1 MRALPPIAKL
11 AAVAWLAA
19 ACAGAGG
26 ARSGTPTAVEL
37 APGVF
42 VVPGAPGEAGP
53 PNRGRTGNAGFIVGD
68 GGVLA
73 IDTGTS
79 YRHGRALLA
88 AIARATDR
96 PVRRAYVTHA
106 RQEFLFGA
114 PAFRERGVA
123 VAMHR
128 RTARLMA
135 SRCESCLKTLQRVL
149 GPDEMQGTVMFS
161 ADEEFDA
168 AYDTASIGRPVR
180 VLHYGHSSGPGDIAL
195 FDARSGVLFAGGLL
209 DWRRIPDVQ
218 DSDPAGWRA
227 ALAALAALP
236 VRTIVPGH
244 GPVTDRAAIE
254 TVRRY
259 LDQLEARVRTLF
271 EAGTALSAVP
281 DAAGLPEFS
290 DWDGYDSIHRRN
302 ASVLFLRLERA
313 RLQEPQ

>member
-1 MRALPPIAKL
+1 MLALPLIARL
-11 AAVAWLAA
+11 AAVACLAA

-26 ARSGTPTAVEL
+26 TRSDTPAAVEL

-42 VVPGAPGEAGP
+42 ALPGASGDVGP
-53 PNRGRTGNAGFIVGD
+53 SNRGRTGNAGFIVGES
-68 GGVLA
+68 GV
-73 IDTGTS
+73 IVVDTGTS

-88 AIARATDR
+88 AIGRVTDR
-96 PVRRAYVTHA
+96 PVRQAYVTHA

-114 PAFRERGVA
+114 PAFRERGAV

-128 RTARLMA
+128 QAARLMA

-149 GPDEMQGTVMFS
+149 GHDEMQGTVMFS

-168 AYDTASIGRPVR
+168 AFDTQSIGRPVR
-180 VLHYGHSSGPGDIAL
+180 VLHYGHSSGPGDVAL

-218 DSDPAGWRA
+218 DSDLAGWRA
-227 ALAALAALP
+227 ALAALRALP

-244 GPVTDRAAIE
+244 GPVTGRAAIDA
-254 TVRRY
+254 VQRY
-259 LDQLEARVRTLF
+259 LDQLEGRVRTLF

-281 DAAGLPEFS
+281 DAADLPQFS